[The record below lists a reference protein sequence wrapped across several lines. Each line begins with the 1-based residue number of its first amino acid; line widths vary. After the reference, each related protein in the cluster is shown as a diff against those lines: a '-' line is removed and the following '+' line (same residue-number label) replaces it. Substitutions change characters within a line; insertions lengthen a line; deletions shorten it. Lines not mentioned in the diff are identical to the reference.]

1 MFYVKK
7 IFIFFF
13 FIDLCKEKDKELLLL
28 FIKVNLVRDYFEF
41 LEEEGL
47 FMFLDVIF
55 V

>member
-1 MFYVKK
+1 MFYVK
-7 IFIFFF
+7 FFF
-13 FIDLCKEKDKELLLL
+13 LDLCKDNDKELLLL
-28 FIKVNLVRDYFEF
+28 FIKVNLVRDCFEF